1 MLKLLESFLRLR
13 FSMIFSAFVSLA
25 FRRRHVRDRFVFTK
39 KPQVKLN
46 FVNEFEFP
54 RIYIR
59 NNSKTLFFTLTDK
72 SGRVLCAFSSGM
84 VGLKGSKRLG
94 TPAVDSLARKVAA
107 FAKQLNMK
115 TVSVFVKVT
124 NNLFNITAMRVFF
137 DYGLRA
143 VKIVERVPFSHN
155 GRRFKKMR
163 RI

>member
-1 MLKLLESFLRLR
+1 MVFSSFVLLAS
-13 FSMIFSAFVSLA
+13 
-25 FRRRHVRDRFVFTK
+25 RRRYNKFVFTK
-39 KPQVKLN
+39 KPQKKLG
-46 FVNEFEFP
+46 FFNELDFP

-59 NNSKTLFFTLTDK
+59 NNSKALFFTLTDK
-72 SGRVLCAFSSGM
+72 SGKVLCSFSSGM

-94 TPAVDSLARKVAA
+94 TPAVDSLSRKVAA

-115 TVSVFVKVT
+115 VISVVLKVT

-137 DYGLRA
+137 DYGLQVA
-143 VKIVERVPFSHN
+143 KIIERIPFSHN